1 MALEDLIHEITT
13 PFPSSPGVQVTTDV
27 AETNTPIPA
36 PSMTLTEG
44 MDWEK
49 ELDMQRLLDTLS
61 GFQPEIEDIDFSSAL
76 ELQLGGWELP
86 PPSEIEVF

>member
-1 MALEDLIHEITT
+1 
-13 PFPSSPGVQVTTDV
+13 
-27 AETNTPIPA
+27 
-36 PSMTLTEG
+36 MTLTEG

-49 ELDMQRLLDTLS
+49 ELDMQRLLDTLT